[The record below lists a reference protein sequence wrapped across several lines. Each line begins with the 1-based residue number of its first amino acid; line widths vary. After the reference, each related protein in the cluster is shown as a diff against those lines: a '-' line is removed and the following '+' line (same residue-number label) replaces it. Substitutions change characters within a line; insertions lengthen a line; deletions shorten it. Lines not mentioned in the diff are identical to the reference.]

1 MQYSKEVIDARK
13 TYDGLVIEKR
23 ELAKELPEVQAK
35 IQQKREGK
43 PLPDKFE
50 VLKKRQAEIEAR
62 LADLPMVIADARDAL
77 IVALKADA
85 AGKSKQGGDAIE
97 KSLED
102 MEPAIV
108 QVEKALRVLN
118 DAMQKAAGQ
127 VSAVT
132 GEPFSVPIDWLM
144 QEAGKKYMNDRD
156 ADFTKRL
163 RNRIELI
170 LNQHINNISAQ
181 VRSEADRLRF
191 EVSR

>member
-35 IQQKREGK
+35 IQQQLEGK